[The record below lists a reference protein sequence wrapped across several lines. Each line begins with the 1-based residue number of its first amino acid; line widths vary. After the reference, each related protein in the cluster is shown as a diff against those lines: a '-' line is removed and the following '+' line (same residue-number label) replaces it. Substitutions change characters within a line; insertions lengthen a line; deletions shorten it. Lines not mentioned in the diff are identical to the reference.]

1 MNVFLIAY
9 LVIMFVW
16 CCVGF
21 VVVYVVDE
29 GLDLGWYIGVM
40 TGLIWPLSLVGF
52 VLIGIGKLILFIRD
66 RE

>member
-1 MNVFLIAY
+1 MTDLLIAY
-9 LVIMFVW
+9 FTIMFVW

-21 VVVYVVDE
+21 VVGYVVD
-29 GLDLGWYIGVM
+29 GKLDLGCYIGVM

-52 VLIGIGKLILFIRD
+52 ILIGIGKLILFIRD

>member
-1 MNVFLIAY
+1 MDLLIAY
-9 LVIMFVW
+9 FVIMFVW

-21 VVVYVVDE
+21 VVGYVVDE

-52 VLIGIGKLILFIRD
+52 ILIGIGKLILFIRY